1 MINGKSFEAQLTRLS
16 LLASLPLFIL
26 LIPIM
31 IYAAISV
38 YIILLTFLLS
48 TITLIYCHV
57 RIYQKSAY
65 QFRSLSNLLDAMAQG
80 DYSLRARSRDNNS
93 ALDELVTT
101 INNLSQRLNDQRI
114 KSVESQ
120 LLLQTVINHI
130 DVAIVALDDENTI
143 QLINPAAQKL
153 LQLSSATSKD
163 IAKDVPTDV
172 LLQLKSAVIGQS
184 KVMPLNFGD
193 QQGKFT
199 VHVEEFRESGK
210 QHKLLFI
217 TDVSTML
224 RSEERNAWQS
234 LVRVISHEIN
244 NSLAPISSISQTS
257 KRLLSRQDDLEK
269 HRTNLV
275 EGLTIISQRTQ
286 SLREFVNSYKQIANL
301 PKPKKRLTSLI
312 QLFEKIIPLFK
323 QNNITLLSK
332 EDISLSIDPIQ
343 IEQVLINLIKNAIE
357 SQTINSDVEAITVS
371 WKINKYKLK
380 ISICDQGTGINN
392 PDNLFVP
399 FYTTKKQ
406 GSGIGLI
413 LCRQISEAHDGQLT
427 LKNRTDRS
435 GCEAI
440 LTLPLFEN

>member
-1 MINGKSFEAQLTRLS
+1 
-16 LLASLPLFIL
+16 
-26 LIPIM
+26 
-31 IYAAISV
+31 
-38 YIILLTFLLS
+38 
-48 TITLIYCHV
+48 
-57 RIYQKSAY
+57 
-65 QFRSLSNLLDAMAQG
+65 MAQG

>member
-143 QLINPAAQKL
+143 QLLNPAAQKL
-153 LQLSSATSKD
+153 LQLSSAISKD

-286 SLREFVNSYKQIANL
+286 SLREFVNSYKQIADL
-301 PKPKKRLTSLI
+301 PKPKKTLTSLI
-312 QLFEKIIPLFK
+312 HLFEKIIPLFK
-323 QNNITLLSK
+323 QNNITLLSN
-332 EDISLSIDPIQ
+332 EDINLFIDPIQ